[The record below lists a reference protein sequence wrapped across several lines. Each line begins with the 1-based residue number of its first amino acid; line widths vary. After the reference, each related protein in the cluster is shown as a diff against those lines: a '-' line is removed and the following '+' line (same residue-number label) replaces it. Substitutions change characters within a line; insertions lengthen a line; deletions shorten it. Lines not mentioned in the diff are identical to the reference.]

1 MTRSVL
7 RTLFVLSK
15 ETYVK
20 MTGLLQSR
28 TGKDQNDSTNDDATV
43 AIILDSHSTNYYTI
57 LGSQNT
63 NHYTVL

>member
-1 MTRSVL
+1 
-7 RTLFVLSK
+7 
-15 ETYVK
+15 

-28 TGKDQNDSTNDDATV
+28 TGKDESDPTNDNATV
-43 AIILDSHSTNYYTI
+43 TIILDSHSTNYYTI